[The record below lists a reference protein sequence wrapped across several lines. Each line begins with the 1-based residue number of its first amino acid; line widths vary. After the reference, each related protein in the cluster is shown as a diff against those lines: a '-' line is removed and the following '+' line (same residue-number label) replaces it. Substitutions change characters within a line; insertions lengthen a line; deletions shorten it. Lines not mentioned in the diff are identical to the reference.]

1 MSTMQRIVCKYYVIY
16 VPDHAGI
23 SYNERVDA
31 LANTAM
37 PLATLKQK
45 PADIISVVARKQ
57 ADNSSDTFS
66 MSRLVAA
73 VRKRG
78 EGASL
83 TTRGLQ
89 ARQIRNQQEFGVLSR
104 RTLKDLLRPRA
115 DVWGPV
121 QVNLDSATT

>member
-1 MSTMQRIVCKYYVIY
+1 MQIIVCKYYVIY

-23 SYNERVDA
+23 LYNERADA

-66 MSRLVAA
+66 MSRLEAA
-73 VRKRG
+73 GRNRG

-83 TTRGLQ
+83 TTRGL
-89 ARQIRNQQEFGVLSR
+89 
-104 RTLKDLLRPRA
+104 
-115 DVWGPV
+115 
-121 QVNLDSATT
+121 